1 MTGKYLI
8 TTDNYFFAPDG
19 KQYRA
24 VWGECRTVSAEQAL
38 GFNPN
43 RNSANW
49 FIRVG
54 SEESHVIVAGC
65 QIHYAVKLDSC
76 PNLEEVQERIG
87 TEHEMKTMDCRIFV
101 PVADDRPDAAAVPES
116 KGSEQEWMQYREYK
130 SMRGIRV
137 TGNLILDL
145 IPKEGDDKTDQAV
158 DTFLKNLDVI
168 KGKGSPENMQTALD
182 LMKFYEDFAHKIS
195 RFLVYESREKYFIIM
210 TLERELYSRRAD
222 DPKCFILHRSKSTG
236 DL

>member
-43 RNSANW
+43 RISANW

-65 QIHYAVKLDSC
+65 QIHYAIKLDSC
-76 PNLEEVQERIG
+76 PNLEEVQERMG
-87 TEHEMKTMDCRIFV
+87 TEYEMKTIDCRIFV
-101 PVADDRPDAAAVPES
+101 PVAEDRPEPVKMEEA
-116 KGSEQEWMQYREYK
+116 SEHVWHEYDTYK
-130 SMRGIRV
+130 SLRGCKIIGQQVLGMHAVHTVDFDNRLIEWAEKQGEVYGEQSLKFLKFVKNHRFKIIRM
-137 TGNLILDL
+137 TAFRS
-145 IPKEGDDKTDQAV
+145 KEYLSIVIFIRGEDDPIY
-158 DTFLKNLDVI
+158 FCLKNLKKRI
-168 KGKGSPENMQTALD
+168 FKD
-182 LMKFYEDFAHKIS
+182 LQW
-195 RFLVYESREKYFIIM
+195 
-210 TLERELYSRRAD
+210 
-222 DPKCFILHRSKSTG
+222 PG
-236 DL
+236 